1 MLESVLTQWTV
12 QNTQMSKNVS
22 ERTII
27 LPCLTTYSFYH
38 YTELFILCI
47 YEHTLF
53 CCFLL
58 PSLSVATQFFAE
70 QADMSQLPTAKQ
82 SDMVSGGVIKVNK
95 ETLHLCTPNGQNIR
109 YPQI

>member
-1 MLESVLTQWTV
+1 
-12 QNTQMSKNVS
+12 MSKNVS

-27 LPCLTTYSFYH
+27 LPCLQLTVFTI
-38 YTELFILCI
+38 TLIFILCI